1 MLGTL
6 APTHGFLSRPAFT
19 GPYWPM
25 TRHVASRVTSPLHL
39 GPHPLITA
47 HAFDHFIHV
56 PSFQAGPLPR
66 PDSYGPDFI
75 SRPPI
80 RRGPLPVPDSEGPS
94 ALGPALLLLTA
105 HAMDRGTRS
114 TNTTGP
120 APVRASLT
128 AIARSAFVDLLAQQP
143 AGAGEFDRGARS
155 TGGHGSRGQ
164 RLPRQAPRRLRHIAP
179 RRDES
184 SAGGEGLPQTTPLLS
199 VRGCEWGPTPLS
211 SMNTM
216 SSR

>member
-39 GPHPLITA
+39 GPHSLITA

-66 PDSYGPDFI
+66 PDSDGPDFI

-80 RRGPLPVPDSEGPS
+80 RRGLLPVPDSEGPS

-155 TGGHGSRGQ
+155 TGGKPLADSGTSHRDATSPAQVGRVYPKPPRCSPSGDANGV
-164 RLPRQAPRRLRHIAP
+164 RLP
-179 RRDES
+179 
-184 SAGGEGLPQTTPLLS
+184 
-199 VRGCEWGPTPLS
+199 
-211 SMNTM
+211 
-216 SSR
+216 

>member
-39 GPHPLITA
+39 GPHSLITA

-66 PDSYGPDFI
+66 PDSDGPDFI

-80 RRGPLPVPDSEGPS
+80 RRGLLPVPDSEGPS
-94 ALGPALLLLTA
+94 ALGPALLLHTA
-105 HAMDRGTRS
+105 RAMDRGTRS

-120 APVRASLT
+120 APVRASLMAT
-128 AIARSAFVDLLAQQP
+128 LARHLW
-143 AGAGEFDRGARS
+143 
-155 TGGHGSRGQ
+155 T
-164 RLPRQAPRRLRHIAP
+164 
-179 RRDES
+179 
-184 SAGGEGLPQTTPLLS
+184 
-199 VRGCEWGPTPLS
+199 C
-211 SMNTM
+211 
-216 SSR
+216 

>member
-39 GPHPLITA
+39 GPHSLITA

-66 PDSYGPDFI
+66 PDSDGPDFI
-75 SRPPI
+75 SRPRSGGAYSPS
-80 RRGPLPVPDSEGPS
+80 RTRKDRVLSGPPCCSSRLMPWTEGPVAPTPPGQPRCVQAS
-94 ALGPALLLLTA
+94 WPRSHGICGLASTA
-105 HAMDRGTRS
+105 TSRCRSLRPGCPIDR
-114 TNTTGP
+114 
-120 APVRASLT
+120 
-128 AIARSAFVDLLAQQP
+128 
-143 AGAGEFDRGARS
+143 
-155 TGGHGSRGQ
+155 
-164 RLPRQAPRRLRHIAP
+164 RQAPRRLRHIAP
-179 RRDES
+179 RRHEP

>member
-6 APTHGFLSRPAFT
+6 SPTHGFLSRPAFT

-25 TRHVASRVTSPLHL
+25 TRHVTSRVTSPLHL
-39 GPHPLITA
+39 GSHSLITA

-66 PDSYGPDFI
+66 PDSDGPDFI

-80 RRGPLPVPDSEGPS
+80 RLGLLPSRTRKDRVLSGPPCCSSRLMPWTEGPEAPTPPGQPRCVQAS
-94 ALGPALLLLTA
+94 WPRSHGICGLASTA
-105 HAMDRGTRS
+105 TSRCRS
-114 TNTTGP
+114 LRPGCP
-120 APVRASLT
+120 
-128 AIARSAFVDLLAQQP
+128 IDW
-143 AGAGEFDRGARS
+143 
-155 TGGHGSRGQ
+155 
-164 RLPRQAPRRLRHIAP
+164 RQAPRRLRHIAP
-179 RRDES
+179 RRHEP